1 VSSSKGGVQ
10 GSSGALVC
18 AADND
23 GELLYNGIRLPH
35 DWPPRDDVKAASR
48 EVPPVPYLNTPPA
61 VIPIDVGRQLFVDDF
76 LIEKTTL
83 HRTFHHAEKY
93 EGNPILKPETP
104 EEIHG
109 AYSHA
114 ADDPTA
120 TACPFDDGVFYDPT
134 DHLFKMERPEP

>member
-1 VSSSKGGVQ
+1 MIRLFPLVFLVL
-10 GSSGALVC
+10 SGAIVH
-18 AADND
+18 AAEND

-48 EVPPVPYLNTPPA
+48 EVPPVPYLNAPPA

-104 EEIHG
+104 EEIQG
-109 AYSHA
+109 
-114 ADDPTA
+114 
-120 TACPFDDGVFYDPT
+120 
-134 DHLFKMERPEP
+134 